1 MSQIRGRVN
10 PGGRRRSGF
19 LARYKVG
26 EVFTP
31 RTRRLESPTL
41 ADKMVRRAVTRQQ
54 VEAVLLDNEIIE
66 VYDHE
71 DRVRCVFLRRV
82 GGRPLHVVVAD
93 DDIMDAT
100 VVLSVY
106 EPDRAHGWD
115 PATGFRTRTE
125 SADE

>member
-1 MSQIRGRVN
+1 
-10 PGGRRRSGF
+10 
-19 LARYKVG
+19 
-26 EVFTP
+26 
-31 RTRRLESPTL
+31 
-41 ADKMVRRAVTRQQ
+41 MVRRAVTRQR

-71 DRVRCVFLRRV
+71 DRVRCVHLHRV

-93 DDIMDAT
+93 DIMDAT
-100 VVLSVY
+100 VVLSVH

-115 PATGFRTRTE
+115 PASGFRTRTE